1 MYTVKKTQKT
11 KPVRAFLNDETTL
24 KTNQIY
30 ISKRCL
36 NTVRLNNLLN
46 VYTIYIPQFA
56 EFGDEFITLLI
67 N

>member
-1 MYTVKKTQKT
+1 MYTVNKSQMT
-11 KPVRAFLNDETTL
+11 KPVWAFLTDETTL
-24 KTNQIY
+24 KTNQKY

-46 VYTIYIPQFA
+46 VYTIYIPQF
-56 EFGDEFITLLI
+56 GDEFITLLI